1 MRVSCRVAEQRDLED
16 ALSLL
21 DRVGQTREGALAELS
36 RWRVLEANGAIVGCG
51 GIEYQLGSD
60 AALLR
65 SLAVPASL
73 RGKGHGRMLVKELV
87 DLARGLGATRIYAF
101 STGAIPFFTKLGW
114 KRVQVDELVA
124 ALPNAAQVETFR
136 KRGWLPT
143 EVAWRAP

>member
-1 MRVSCRVAEQRDLED
+1 MRLVCRIAQERDVED

-21 DRVGQTREGALAELS
+21 DRVGQMREGAMAELE
-36 RWRVLEANGAIVGCG
+36 RWRVLESNGSLIGCG
-51 GIEYQLGSD
+51 GIEHRGSD

-73 RGKGHGRMLVKELV
+73 RGKGHGQLLVKELV

-114 KRVQVDELVA
+114 KRVQVDELVS
-124 ALPNAAQVETFR
+124 ALSDAPQVESFR

-143 EVAWRAP
+143 EVAWRSP

>member
-1 MRVSCRVAEQRDLED
+1 MRVTCRIAQQRDVED

-21 DRVGQTREGALAELS
+21 DRVGQMREGAMAELEH
-36 RWRVLEANGAIVGCG
+36 WRVLEANGSLVGCG
-51 GIEYQLGSD
+51 GIEYCGAD

-73 RGKGHGRMLVKELV
+73 RGKGYGQLLVKELV
-87 DLARGLGATRIYAF
+87 GVGRSLGATRVYAF
-101 STGAIPFFTKLGW
+101 STGAMPFFTKLGW
-114 KRVQVDELVA
+114 KRVQVDELVS
-124 ALPNAAQVETFR
+124 ALPDAPQVESFR